1 MGNHRSAAV
10 ESELKL
16 RTEEDESRRSS
27 VIAREG
33 RLGQFIPP
41 FNFATVDR
49 GVFRLFHF
57 GMECSKEPYDN
68 IPEDKIREALRVV
81 LDARNHPLLI
91 HCNRGKHRTGCVV
104 GCLRKLQRWCL
115 SSVFDEYQQFAAAKA
130 RVSDQRLI
138 ELFDTSSF
146 KHLSHCICI

>member
-1 MGNHRSAAV
+1 MSKITRKKEALQ
-10 ESELKL
+10 E
-16 RTEEDESRRSS
+16 
-27 VIAREG
+27 
-33 RLGQFIPP
+33 P
-41 FNFATVDR
+41 F
-49 GVFRLFHF
+49 
-57 GMECSKEPYDN
+57 DN
-68 IPEDKIREALRVV
+68 IPEDKIREALKVV
-81 LDARNHPLLI
+81 LECVVLI
-91 HCNRGKHRTGCVV
+91 AAMCLCVVQHRTGCVV